1 MPNPENVLAEFHAS
15 AGNPLAQPVVECRA
29 WSLRLR
35 LCVVALSLVLGLLL
49 PGRLQAQTASGSII
63 GTITDS
69 TGAVVAG
76 ATVTAKSTS
85 TGTSQTRITTASG
98 TYSIVAIDPGDY
110 SVTAESVGFQGVQTS
125 VHILV
130 GQTINGD
137 FSLRPQQ
144 ATTELTVQ
152 SSANEV
158 NTVQATIQDAITSKE
173 IDVLPLNGRNF
184 LDLAQLSPGVQIQD
198 GGNFDPTK
206 NGFTGISVQ
215 GRSGRSTRIE
225 VDGVDISDETV
236 GTTTLNL
243 SEDSIQEFQVAQS
256 TLDPATS
263 LTSTG
268 AVNVITRSGSNSL
281 HGSAFYL
288 FRNDATAAKVG
299 PVAAP
304 FERDQVGLR
313 LGGPLVTNKLFWF
326 LNYEHTLQ
334 HGTVFTA
341 PPTPFT
347 HFSSA
352 FPNPFTETEA
362 SARADW
368 NISSNWRAFYSF
380 HHDQFNVVTGYG
392 GNVFQPYG
400 NRNLTD
406 VHTAAVDGTTGN
418 FTHSFR
424 FGYLTFRNFIVD
436 ARAQVSGLPQAF
448 PGNQQAAIAIGSDP
462 RCLFGV
468 DLLCLGPSWLAPQTT
483 LQRNYQ
489 TRYDG
494 AHLIGS
500 HTLRYGVD
508 LVQIPQ
514 FTFGS
519 FSGLGPFLNS
529 NGNPAEIAAAQSG
542 PFPGGASNPLNF
554 PLEQLEVGNGLGY
567 FSEKPALGFPHGGFH
582 VFRTGLYFADFWK
595 VKRNLSVTMS
605 LRYNRVAGR
614 SDSDLRP
621 IPLLNSLRPGLGNR
635 TNQPNLDFAPQVGVA
650 WDPFKDGKT
659 SIRAGAGLFYDDV
672 LLTVTLFDRTL
683 RIPAGLGNSFLIS
696 TGGVLPGTTFDVTPL
711 IGQPIGSVVDQA
723 VAAQQAFVTAQAA
736 NTANFDPNGTPGIID
751 PNAFGFNSF
760 GGLLDPNYKTPYSTQ
775 VNVGVQ
781 RQLTNTLFLSVDYVH
796 NTNIHN
802 VLVHDANVVG
812 ATKTFNSANAQ
823 AAVGATEAQFGCST
837 VDCAIANGATIS
849 NFAGHG
855 LGSPASGLPQQFVVP
870 NSGWAFPGLNQNFGQ
885 MGIISTIGR
894 SVYNALQVRLKQ
906 TMNTPAPGVKSL
918 NWNVNYSLSRFNS
931 MSSDQDASLAN
942 VADNLDV
949 NRFYGPTNLDRTH
962 MLTFSGSAQFRG
974 GLQLSWLSR
983 IYSALP
989 ATLTVPVTCTC
1000 PAEIFLTDLTGDGSG
1015 GDVLPGTNLGSF
1027 GRGVNTG
1034 NLNRVI
1040 SNFNSNSAGKLTPAA
1055 QALVSAGLFTQTQLQ
1070 DLGAVVP
1077 GIPLAP
1083 KGQVGIDNFIADD
1096 LRVSWPFHLGRFKRV
1111 SLVPSIDV
1119 FNVVNKAN
1127 FDPPNGLNTSTL
1139 RGALSGTPGTLNGTT
1154 YSERTNR
1161 YGLGSGVFSQGI
1173 ARALQFGLRIEF

>member
-1 MPNPENVLAEFHAS
+1 MPNPNSLPPVSQITLAHSFARPLVVKPVQRFAS
-15 AGNPLAQPVVECRA
+15 
-29 WSLRLR
+29 
-35 LCVVALSLVLGLLL
+35 CVGLFALSLVLVLFLSG
-49 PGRLQAQTASGSII
+49 PAQAQTAAGSII

-69 TGAVVAG
+69 TGAVVSG

-85 TGTSQTRITTASG
+85 TGTTQTRTTTPSG
-98 TYSIVAIDPGDY
+98 TYSIVALDPGDY
-110 SVTAESVGFQGVQTS
+110 SVTVESAGFQGIKAS
-125 VHILV
+125 VRVLV
-130 GQTINGD
+130 GQTVNGD
-137 FSLRPQQ
+137 FSLSPQQ

-152 SSANEV
+152 AGANEV
-158 NTVQATIQDAITSKE
+158 NTVQATISDVTTSKE

-184 LDLAQLSPGVQIQD
+184 LDLAQMSPGVQIQD

-288 FRNDATAAKVG
+288 FRNDSTAAKVG

-313 LGGPLVTNKLFWF
+313 LGGPLVKNKLFWF
-326 LNYEHTLQ
+326 VNYEHTLQ

-341 PPTPFT
+341 PPAPFT
-347 HFSSA
+347 SFSSA

-362 SARADW
+362 TGRADW
-368 NISSNWRAFYSF
+368 NISPNWRAFYSF

-392 GNVFQPYG
+392 GSVFQPYG

-418 FTHSFR
+418 FTHSLR
-424 FGYLTFRNFIVD
+424 FGYLTFRNYIVD
-436 ARAQVSGLPQAF
+436 ARAQISGLPQPF

-494 AHLIGS
+494 SHLIGS

-508 LVQIPQ
+508 YIQIPQ
-514 FTFGS
+514 FTYGS

-529 NGNPAEIAAAQSG
+529 NGNPAEIAIAQTG
-542 PFPGGASNPLNF
+542 PFPGGASNPLNY

-582 VFRTGLYFADFWK
+582 VHRTGVYFADFWK
-595 VKRNLSVTMS
+595 AKRNVSVTMS
-605 LRYNRVAGR
+605 LRYNRVSGR

-621 IPLLNSLRPGLGNR
+621 IPELNALYPGLGNR
-635 TNQPNLDFAPQVGVA
+635 TKQPNLDFAPQVGIA
-650 WDPFKDGKT
+650 WDPFKNGKT
-659 SIRAGAGLFYDDV
+659 SIRAGAGLFYDDI

-683 RIPAGLGNSFLIS
+683 RIPAGLGNSFLVT
-696 TGGVLPGTTFDVTPL
+696 TGGVLPGTTFDVSPL

-723 VAAQQAFVTAQAA
+723 VAAQQAFVTAQGAA
-736 NTANFDPNGTPGIID
+736 TASFDPNGTPGIID
-751 PNAFGFNSF
+751 PNAFLFNSF

-775 VNVGVQ
+775 VNLGIQ
-781 RQLTNTLFLSVDYVH
+781 QQITNTLFLSVDFVH

-812 ATKTFNSANAQ
+812 ATKTFNLPNAQ
-823 AAVGATEAQFGCST
+823 AAVSNTESQFGCGT

-849 NFAGHG
+849 DFAVNG

-870 NSGWAFPGLNQNFGQ
+870 NSGFAFPGLNQNFGQ
-885 MGIISTIGR
+885 MGIISTTGR

-906 TMNTPAPGVKSL
+906 TVNTPVRGVRSL
-918 NWNVNYSLSRFNS
+918 NWNVNYSLSRFNA
-931 MSSDQDASLAN
+931 MSSDQDASLVN
-942 VADNLDV
+942 VADNLDL

-962 MLTFSGSAQFRG
+962 MLALAGSTQFRG

-989 ATLTVPVTCTC
+989 ATLTVPVTCAC

-1027 GRGVNTG
+1027 GHGVNTG
-1034 NLNRVI
+1034 NLNAVI
-1040 SNFNSNSAGKLTPAA
+1040 GNFDNRSAGTLTPAGNT
-1055 QALVSAGLFTQTQLQ
+1055 LVNAGLFTPAQLQ
-1070 DLGAVVP
+1070 ELGAAVP
-1077 GIPLAP
+1077 SIPLAP
-1083 KGQVGIDNFIADD
+1083 RGQVGIDNFIAND
-1096 LRVSWPFHLGRFKRV
+1096 LRVSWPFHIGRFEN
-1111 SLVPSIDV
+1111 LNIIPSIDV

-1127 FDPPNGLNTSTL
+1127 FDPPNGLNTFTL
-1139 RGALSGTPGTLNGTT
+1139 RGALSGTPGSLNGTT

-1173 ARALQFGLRIEF
+1173 ARAIQFGLRVEF

>member
-1 MPNPENVLAEFHAS
+1 MP
-15 AGNPLAQPVVECRA
+15 
-29 WSLRLR
+29 SLRVCFLAGAF
-35 LCVVALSLVLGLLL
+35 ALTLALLL
-49 PGRLQAQTASGSII
+49 PQIATAQTASGSII

-69 TGAVVAG
+69 TGAVVSG
-76 ATVTAKSTS
+76 AVVTVQSAS
-85 TGTSQTRITTASG
+85 TGNTQTRTTTASG
-98 TYSIVAIDPGDY
+98 TYSIVALDPGDY
-110 SVTAESVGFQGVQTS
+110 SVKVESSGFQGVEAH

-130 GQTINGD
+130 GQTLNGD
-137 FSLRPQQ
+137 FNLQPQQ
-144 ATTELTVQ
+144 TKTEVIVQ
-152 SSANEV
+152 AGVNEV
-158 NTVQATIQDAITSKE
+158 NTVQATIQDATTSKE
-173 IDVLPLNGRNF
+173 IDALPLNGRNF
-184 LDLAQLSPGVQIQD
+184 LDLAQMSPGVQIQD

-256 TLDPATS
+256 TLDPATA

-313 LGGPLVTNKLFWF
+313 LGGPLIKNKLFWF
-326 LNYEHTLQ
+326 VNYEHTLQ

-341 PPTPFT
+341 PPVPFT
-347 HFSSA
+347 SFSTA

-362 SARADW
+362 TGRADW
-368 NISSNWRAFYSF
+368 NISNNWRAFYSF

-392 GNVFQPYG
+392 GSVFQPYG

-406 VHTAAVDGTTGN
+406 VHTAALDGTTGN
-418 FTHSFR
+418 FTHSIR
-424 FGYLTFRNFIVD
+424 FGYLTFRNYIVD
-436 ARAQVSGLPQAF
+436 ARAQINGLPQPF
-448 PGNQQAAIAIGSDP
+448 PGGQQAAIAISSDP

-483 LQRNYQ
+483 LQKNYQ

-494 AHLIGS
+494 SHLIGS

-508 LVQIPQ
+508 YVQIPQ

-529 NGNPAEIAAAQSG
+529 NGNPAEIAIAQTG

-582 VFRTGLYFADFWK
+582 VHRAGIYFADFWK
-595 VKRNLSVTMS
+595 VRRNLSVTMS
-605 LRYNRVAGR
+605 LRYNRVGGR
-614 SDSDLRP
+614 SDSDLAP
-621 IPLLNSLRPGLGNR
+621 IPELNNLLPGLGNR
-635 TNQPNLDFAPQVGVA
+635 TKQPNLDFAPQAGFA
-650 WDPFKDGKT
+650 WDPFKNGKT
-659 SIRAGAGLFYDDV
+659 SIRGGAGLFYDDV

-696 TGGVLPGTTFDVTPL
+696 TGGVLPGTTVDVTPL

-736 NTANFDPNGTPGIID
+736 NTANFNPNGTPGIID
-751 PNAFGFNSF
+751 PNAFLFNSF
-760 GGLLDPNYKTPYSTQ
+760 GGLLDPNYRTPYSTQ
-775 VNVGVQ
+775 INFGIQ
-781 RQLTNTLFLSVDYVH
+781 QQLTNTLFLSVDYVH

-802 VLVHDANVVG
+802 VQVHDANIVG
-812 ATKTFNSANAQ
+812 AVKTFNAPNAQ
-823 AAVGATEAQFGCST
+823 AAVAATEAQFGCAS
-837 VDCAIANGATIS
+837 VDCTIAAGATITD
-849 NFAGHG
+849 FAGHG
-855 LGSPASGLPQQFVVP
+855 LGSPASGLAQQFVVP

-885 MGIISTIGR
+885 MGIISTTGR

-906 TMNTPAPGVKSL
+906 TINTPLRGVRAV
-918 NWNVNYSLSRFNS
+918 NWNVNYSLSRFNA
-931 MSSDQDASLAN
+931 MSSDQDASLVNAG
-942 VADNLDV
+942 DNIDL

-962 MLTFSGSAQFRG
+962 MLALSGMAQFRG
-974 GLQLSWLSR
+974 GLQLSWLAR
-983 IYSALP
+983 VYSALP
-989 ATLTVPVTCTC
+989 ATLTMPVTCAC
-1000 PAEIFLTDLTGDGSG
+1000 PAEVFLTDVTGDGSG

-1027 GRGVNTG
+1027 GRSVSLG

-1040 SNFNSNSAGKLTPAA
+1040 SAFDSNSAGTLTPAG
-1055 QALVSAGLFTQTQLQ
+1055 QKLVSAGLFTSDQLQ
-1070 DLGAVVP
+1070 SLGATVP
-1077 GIPLAP
+1077 SIPLAP
-1083 KGQVGIDNFIADD
+1083 PGQVGLDNFIAND
-1096 LRVSWPFHLGRFKRV
+1096 LRVSWPFHIGRFERFKV
-1111 SLVPSIDV
+1111 EPSIDV

-1127 FDPPNGLNTSTL
+1127 FDPPNGLNTFTL
-1139 RGALSGTPGTLNGTT
+1139 RGALSGTPGSLNGTT

-1173 ARALQFGLRIEF
+1173 ARAIQFGLRVEF

>member
-1 MPNPENVLAEFHAS
+1 MPV
-15 AGNPLAQPVVECRA
+15 
-29 WSLRLR
+29 LR
-35 LCVVALSLVLGLLL
+35 LCLLAACSLALALLL
-49 PGRLQAQTASGSII
+49 PQVAAAQTASGSII

-69 TGAVVAG
+69 TGAVVSG
-76 ATVTAKSTS
+76 AVVTVQSAS
-85 TGTSQTRITTASG
+85 TGNVQTRTTTTSG
-98 TYSIVAIDPGDY
+98 TYSIVALDPGDY
-110 SVTAESVGFQGVQTS
+110 SVKVESGGFQGVLAN
-125 VHILV
+125 VHVLV
-130 GQTINGD
+130 GQTLNGD
-137 FSLRPQQ
+137 FSLQPQQ
-144 ATTELTVQ
+144 ARTEVVVQ
-152 SSANEV
+152 AGVNEV
-158 NTVQATIQDAITSKE
+158 NTIQATIQDATTSKE

-184 LDLAQLSPGVQIQD
+184 LDLAQMSPGVQIQD

-256 TLDPATS
+256 TLDPATA

-299 PVAAP
+299 PIAAP

-313 LGGPLVTNKLFWF
+313 LGGPLIKNKLFWF
-326 LNYEHTLQ
+326 VNYEHTLQ

-341 PPTPFT
+341 PPAPFT
-347 HFSSA
+347 SFSNA

-362 SARADW
+362 TGRADW
-368 NISSNWRAFYSF
+368 NISNNWRAFYSF

-392 GNVFQPYG
+392 GAVFQPYG

-406 VHTAAVDGTTGN
+406 VHTAAIDGTTGN
-418 FTHSFR
+418 FTHSVR
-424 FGYLTFRNFIVD
+424 FGYLTFRNYIVD
-436 ARAQVSGLPQAF
+436 ARSQIASLPQPF
-448 PGNQQAAIAIGSDP
+448 PGGQQAAIAIGGDP

-494 AHLIGS
+494 SHLIGS

-508 LVQIPQ
+508 YVQIPQ

-529 NGNPAEIAAAQSG
+529 NGNPAEIAIAQSG
-542 PFPGGASNPLNF
+542 PFAGGASNPLNY
-554 PLEQLEVGNGLGY
+554 PLEQLEVGNGLGF
-567 FSEKPALGFPHGGFH
+567 FSEKPALGFDHGGFH
-582 VFRTGLYFADFWK
+582 VHRTGVYLADFWK
-595 VKRNLSVTMS
+595 VRRNLSLTLS
-605 LRYNRVAGR
+605 LRYNRVGGR
-614 SDSDLRP
+614 SDSDLPP
-621 IPLLNSLRPGLGNR
+621 IPALNALSPGLGNR
-635 TNQPNLDFAPQVGVA
+635 IKQPNLDFAPQVGFA
-650 WDPFKDGKT
+650 WDPFKNGKT
-659 SIRAGAGLFYDDV
+659 SIRGGAGLFYDDI

-696 TGGVLPGTTFDVTPL
+696 TGGVLPGTSVDVTPL
-711 IGQPIGSVVDQA
+711 IGQPIGTVVDQA
-723 VAAQQAFVTAQAA
+723 VAAQNAFVTAQAA
-736 NTANFDPNGTPGIID
+736 NTANFNPNGTPGIID
-751 PNAFGFNSF
+751 PNAFLFNSF

-775 VNVGVQ
+775 VNFGIQ
-781 RQLTNTLFLSVDYVH
+781 QQLTNSLFLSVDYVH

-802 VLVHDANVVG
+802 VQVHDANIVG
-812 ATKTFNSANAQ
+812 AVKTFNPANAQ
-823 AAVGATEAQFGCST
+823 AAVAATESQFGCAT
-837 VDCAIANGATIS
+837 VDCTIAAGATITD
-849 NFAGHG
+849 FAGNG

-885 MGIISTIGR
+885 MGIISTSGR

-906 TMNTPAPGVKSL
+906 SINTPAPGVRSL
-918 NWNVNYSLSRFNS
+918 NWNVNYSLSRFNA
-931 MSSDQDASLAN
+931 MSSDQDASLVNA
-942 VADNLDV
+942 ADNVDL

-962 MLTFSGSAQFRG
+962 MLALSGSAQFRG
-974 GLQLSWLSR
+974 GLQFSWLSR

-989 ATLTVPVTCTC
+989 ATLTVPVTCAC
-1000 PAEIFLTDLTGDGSG
+1000 PAEVFLTDLTGDGSG

-1027 GRGVNTG
+1027 GRGVSAG

-1040 SNFNSNSAGKLTPAA
+1040 SAFDSNSAGKLTPAA
-1055 QALVSAGLFTQTQLQ
+1055 QTLVNAGLFTPAQLQ
-1070 DLGAVVP
+1070 ALGASVP
-1077 GIPLAP
+1077 SIPLAP
-1083 KGQVGIDNFIADD
+1083 KGQVGIDNFMANDV
-1096 LRVSWPFHLGRFKRV
+1096 RVSWPFHIGRFERLK
-1111 SLVPSIDV
+1111 LEPSIDI
-1119 FNVVNKAN
+1119 FNIINKAN
-1127 FDPPNGLNTSTL
+1127 FDPPNGLNTFTL
-1139 RGALSGTPGTLNGTT
+1139 RGALSGTPGSLNGTT

-1173 ARALQFGLRIEF
+1173 ARAIQFGLRIEF

>member
-1 MPNPENVLAEFHAS
+1 MPIDENFLLEFRPP
-15 AGNPLAQPVVECRA
+15 AGNPLSHDTVARQL
-29 WSLRLR
+29 WSVRLR
-35 LCVVALSLVLGLLL
+35 YSVYALHLALCLLL
-49 PGRLQAQTASGSII
+49 SGLVQAQTATGSII

-69 TGAVVAG
+69 TGAVVVG

-85 TGTSQTRITTASG
+85 TNTTQTRTTTASG
-98 TYSIVAIDPGDY
+98 TYSIVALDPGDY
-110 SVTAESVGFQGVQTS
+110 SVTVESAGFQGIQAS

-137 FSLRPQQ
+137 FSLRPRQ

-152 SSANEV
+152 ALGNEV
-158 NTVQATIQDAITSKE
+158 NTVQATIQDATTSQE

-184 LDLAQLSPGVQIQD
+184 LDLAQMSPGVQIQD

-236 GTTTLNL
+236 GTSTLNL

-268 AVNVITRSGSNSL
+268 AVNVITRSGSNTL

-304 FERDQVGLR
+304 FERDQVGFR
-313 LGGPLVTNKLFWF
+313 LGGPLVKNRFFWF

-341 PPTPFT
+341 PPAPFT
-347 HFSSA
+347 SFSAA

-362 SARADW
+362 TARADW
-368 NISSNWRAFYSF
+368 NISSSWRAFYSF

-392 GNVFQPYG
+392 GSVFQPYG

-406 VHTAAVDGTTGN
+406 VHTAAVDGTTGS

-424 FGYLTFRNFIVD
+424 FGYLTFRNYIVD
-436 ARAQVSGLPQAF
+436 ARSQISGLPQPF
-448 PGNQQAAIAIGSDP
+448 PGNQQAAIAIGGDP

-494 AHLIGS
+494 SHLIGS
-500 HTLRYGVD
+500 HTLRYGAD
-508 LVQIPQ
+508 FVQIPQ

-542 PFPGGASNPLNF
+542 PFPGGASNPLNY
-554 PLEQLEVGNGLGY
+554 PLEQLEVGNGLGF

-582 VFRTGLYFADFWK
+582 VHRTGVYFADFWK
-595 VKRNLSVTMS
+595 AKPNLSVTMS
-605 LRYNRVAGR
+605 LRYNRVGGR

-621 IPLLNSLRPGLGNR
+621 IPELNGLLPGLGNR
-635 TNQPNLDFAPQVGVA
+635 INQPNLDFAPQFGVA
-650 WDPFKDGKT
+650 WDPFKNGKT
-659 SIRAGAGLFYDDV
+659 SIRAGVGLFYDDV

-751 PNAFGFNSF
+751 PNAFLFNSF

-781 RQLTNTLFLSVDYVH
+781 QQLTSTLFLSVDYVH

-802 VLVHDANVVG
+802 ILVHDANVVG
-812 ATKTFNSANAQ
+812 AIKTFNPANAQ

-837 VDCAIANGATIS
+837 VDCAIAGGATIS
-849 NFAGHG
+849 DFALNG

-885 MGIISTIGR
+885 MGIISTTGR

-906 TMNTPAPGVKSL
+906 TINTPAPWVRSL
-918 NWNVNYSLSRFNS
+918 NWNVNYSLSRFNA
-931 MSSDQDASLAN
+931 MSSDQDASLVN
-942 VADNLDV
+942 VADNVDL

-962 MLTFSGSAQFRG
+962 MLALSGSAQFRG

-989 ATLTVPVTCTC
+989 ATLTVPVTCAC

-1027 GRGVNTG
+1027 GHGVNTG

-1040 SNFNSNSAGKLTPAA
+1040 SNFDSKSAGTLTPASQTLA
-1055 QALVSAGLFTQTQLQ
+1055 STGLFTPTQLQ
-1070 DLGAVVP
+1070 ELGAVVP
-1077 GIPLAP
+1077 SIPQAP
-1083 KGQVGIDNFIADD
+1083 KGQVGIDNFIAND
-1096 LRVSWPFHLGRFKRV
+1096 LRISWPFHIGRFERV

-1127 FDPPNGLNTSTL
+1127 FDPPNGLNTFTL

-1173 ARALQFGLRIEF
+1173 ARAIQFGLRVEF

>member
-1 MPNPENVLAEFHAS
+1 MPSPKNSLPAVHVSVGCPLPQAS
-15 AGNPLAQPVVECRA
+15 AGRRMLSV
-29 WSLRLR
+29 R
-35 LCVVALSLVLGLLL
+35 LCLLAAAFSLAHALLL
-49 PGRLQAQTASGSII
+49 PQTAPAQTASGSII
-63 GTITDS
+63 GTIADS
-69 TGAVVAG
+69 TGAVVPG
-76 ATVTAKSTS
+76 AVVTVQSVS
-85 TGTSQTRITTASG
+85 TGTTQTRTTTASG
-98 TYSIVAIDPGDY
+98 TYSIVALDPGDY
-110 SVTAESVGFQGVQTS
+110 SVKVESAGFQGIHAI
-125 VHILV
+125 VHIFV
-130 GQTINGD
+130 GRTLNGD
-137 FSLRPQQ
+137 FSLQPQQ
-144 ATTELTVQ
+144 AKTEVLVQ
-152 SSANEV
+152 ADVNEV
-158 NTVQATIQDAITSKE
+158 NTVQATIQDATTAKE
-173 IDVLPLNGRNF
+173 IEVLPLNGRNF

-206 NGFTGISVQ
+206 NGFTGISIQ

-268 AVNVITRSGSNSL
+268 AVNVVTRSGSNSL

-313 LGGPLVTNKLFWF
+313 LGGPLHKDKLFWF

-341 PPTPFT
+341 PSAPFT
-347 HFSSA
+347 SFSAA
-352 FPNPFTETEA
+352 FPNPFSETEA
-362 SARADW
+362 TARADW

-406 VHTAAVDGTTGN
+406 VHTAAFDGTTGN
-418 FTHSFR
+418 FTHSIR
-424 FGYLTFRNFIVD
+424 FGYLTFRNYIVD
-436 ARAQVSGLPQAF
+436 ARAQIPGLPEPF
-448 PGNQQAAIAIGSDP
+448 PGKQQAAIAIGSDP

-468 DLLCLGPSWLAPQTT
+468 DLLCLGPSWLAPQIT

-494 AHLIGS
+494 SHLVGS

-508 LVQIPQ
+508 FVQIPQ

-529 NGNPAEIAAAQSG
+529 NGNPSEIAIAQTG
-542 PFPGGASNPLNF
+542 PFPGGASNPLNY

-582 VFRTGLYFADFWK
+582 VHRTGLYFADFWK
-595 VKRNLSVTMS
+595 VRPNLSVTMA

-614 SDSDLRP
+614 SDSDLPP
-621 IPLLNSLRPGLGNR
+621 IPQLNSLLPGLGNR
-635 TNQPNLDFAPQVGVA
+635 TKQPNLDFAPQVGLA
-650 WDPFKDGKT
+650 WDPFKNGKT

-696 TGGVLPGTTFDVTPL
+696 TGGILPGTTVDVTPL
-711 IGQPIGSVVDQA
+711 IGQRIGTVVDQA
-723 VAAQQAFVTAQAA
+723 VAAQQAFITAQAA
-736 NTANFDPNGTPGIID
+736 NTANFNPNGTPGIID
-751 PNAFGFNSF
+751 PNVFSYNSF

-775 VNVGVQ
+775 VNFGIQ
-781 RQLTNTLFLSVDYVH
+781 QQLTNSLFLSVDYVH
-796 NTNIHN
+796 NTNIHS
-802 VLVHDANVVG
+802 VLVHDANIVG
-812 ATKTFNSANAQ
+812 AAKTFNVANAQ
-823 AAVGATEAQFGCST
+823 AAVAATEAQFGCSS
-837 VDCAIANGATIS
+837 VDCTIAKGATIT
-849 NFAGHG
+849 NFASHG
-855 LGSPASGLPQQFVVP
+855 LGSPASGLAQQFVVP
-870 NSGWAFPGLNQNFGQ
+870 DSGWAFPGLNQTFGQ
-885 MGIISTIGR
+885 MGIISTSGR

-906 TMNTPAPGVKSL
+906 TVNAPARGVRSL
-918 NWNVNYSLSRFNS
+918 TWSANYSLSRFNA
-931 MSSDQDASLAN
+931 MSSDQDASLVNA
-942 VADNLDV
+942 ADNVDLH
-949 NRFYGPTNLDRTH
+949 RFYGPNNLDRTH
-962 MLTFSGSAQFRG
+962 MLAFSGSVQFRG

-989 ATLTVPVTCTC
+989 ATLTVPITCAC
-1000 PAEIFLTDLTGDGSG
+1000 PAEVFLTDLTGDGSG

-1027 GRGVNTG
+1027 GRGVSVS

-1040 SNFNSNSAGKLTPAA
+1040 STFNSNSAGKLTPAA
-1055 QALVSAGLFTQTQLQ
+1055 QTLVNAALFTPTQLQ
-1070 DLGAVVP
+1070 ALGAVVP
-1077 GIPLAP
+1077 SIPLAP
-1083 KGQVGIDNFIADD
+1083 KGQVGLDNFIADD
-1096 LRVSWPFHLGRFKRV
+1096 LRLSWPFHIGRFERLN
-1111 SLVPSIDV
+1111 LVPSIDI

-1154 YSERTNR
+1154 SAERTNR

-1173 ARALQFGLRIEF
+1173 ARAIQFGLRVEF

>member
-1 MPNPENVLAEFHAS
+1 MPS
-15 AGNPLAQPVVECRA
+15 
-29 WSLRLR
+29 
-35 LCVVALSLVLGLLL
+35 LLL
-49 PGRLQAQTASGSII
+49 CLLAVCALFLALLGPQVLTAQTASGSII
-63 GTITDS
+63 GTVTDS
-69 TGAVVAG
+69 TGAVVSG
-76 ATVTAKSTS
+76 AVVTVQSAA
-85 TGTSQTRITTASG
+85 TGNTQSRTTTTSG
-98 TYSIVAIDPGDY
+98 TYSIVALDPGDY
-110 SVTAESVGFQGVQTS
+110 SVKVESAGFQGVQAS

-130 GQTINGD
+130 GQALNGD
-137 FSLRPQQ
+137 FSLQPQQ
-144 ATTELTVQ
+144 AKTEVIVQ
-152 SSANEV
+152 AGVSEV
-158 NTVQATIQDAITSKE
+158 NTIQATIQDATTSKE

-256 TLDPATS
+256 TLDPATA

-299 PVAAP
+299 PIAAP

-313 LGGPLVTNKLFWF
+313 LGGPLIKNKLFWF
-326 LNYEHTLQ
+326 VNYEHTLQ

-341 PPTPFT
+341 PPAPFT
-347 HFSSA
+347 SFGNA

-362 SARADW
+362 TGRADW
-368 NISSNWRAFYSF
+368 NISNNWRAFYSF

-392 GNVFQPYG
+392 GAVFQPYG

-418 FTHSFR
+418 FTHSLR
-424 FGYLTFRNFIVD
+424 FGYLTFRNYIVD
-436 ARAQVSGLPQAF
+436 ARSQIASLPQPF
-448 PGNQQAAIAIGSDP
+448 PGGQQAAIAIGGDP

-494 AHLIGS
+494 SHLIGS

-508 LVQIPQ
+508 YVQIPQ

-529 NGNPAEIAAAQSG
+529 NGNPAEIAIAQTG
-542 PFPGGASNPLNF
+542 PFPGGASNPLNY
-554 PLEQLEVGNGLGY
+554 PLEQLEVGNGLGF

-582 VFRTGLYFADFWK
+582 VHRTGVYFADFWK
-595 VKRNLSVTMS
+595 VRRNLSLTMS

-614 SDSDLRP
+614 SDSDLAP
-621 IPLLNSLRPGLGNR
+621 IPALNGLLPGLGNR
-635 TNQPNLDFAPQVGVA
+635 TKQPDLDFAPQVGFA
-650 WDPFKDGKT
+650 WDPFKNGKT
-659 SIRAGAGLFYDDV
+659 SIRGGAGLFYDDI

-683 RIPAGLGNSFLIS
+683 RIPAGLGNSFIVS
-696 TGGVLPGTTFDVTPL
+696 TGGVLPGTSAPDGDVTPL
-711 IGQPIGSVVDQA
+711 IGKPIGTVVDQA
-723 VAAQQAFVTAQAA
+723 VKAQNAFIAAQGA
-736 NTANFDPNGTPGIID
+736 NTANFNPNGTPGIID
-751 PNAFGFNSF
+751 PNAFLFNSF

-775 VNVGVQ
+775 VNFGIQ
-781 RQLTNTLFLSVDYVH
+781 QQLTNSLFLSVDFVH
-796 NTNIHN
+796 NTNIHS
-802 VLVHDANVVG
+802 VLVHDANIVG
-812 ATKTFNSANAQ
+812 ATKTFNTANAL
-823 AAVGATEAQFGCST
+823 AAVAATEAQFGCAT
-837 VDCAIANGATIS
+837 VDCTITKGATIT

-855 LGSPASGLPQQFVVP
+855 LGSPASGLAQQFVVP

-885 MGIISTIGR
+885 MGIISTTGR
-894 SVYNALQVRLKQ
+894 SVYNALQLRLRQ
-906 TMNTPAPGVKSL
+906 SINAPAPGFRSL
-918 NWNVNYSLSRFNS
+918 NWSANYSLSRFNA
-931 MSSDQDASLAN
+931 MSSDQDASLVNA
-942 VADNLDV
+942 ADNVDL
-949 NRFYGPTNLDRTH
+949 NRFYGPTNLDRTQ
-962 MLTFSGSAQFRG
+962 MLALSGTAQFRG

-989 ATLTVPVTCTC
+989 ATLTVPVTCAC

-1027 GRGVNTG
+1027 GRDVSPG

-1040 SNFNSNSAGKLTPAA
+1040 SAFDSNSAGTLTPAA
-1055 QALVSAGLFTQTQLQ
+1055 QTLVGAGLFTAAQLQ
-1070 DLGAVVP
+1070 ALGATVP
-1077 GIPLAP
+1077 SIPLAP
-1083 KGQVGIDNFIADD
+1083 KGQVGIDNFMANDV
-1096 LRVSWPFHLGRFKRV
+1096 RVSWPFHVGEFERLK
-1111 SLVPSIDV
+1111 LEPSIDI
-1119 FNVVNKAN
+1119 FNVINKAN
-1127 FDPPNGLNTSTL
+1127 FDPPNGLNTFTL
-1139 RGALSGTPGTLNGTT
+1139 RGALSGTPGSLNGTT
-1154 YSERTNR
+1154 YADRTNR

-1173 ARALQFGLRIEF
+1173 ARAIQFGLRVEF